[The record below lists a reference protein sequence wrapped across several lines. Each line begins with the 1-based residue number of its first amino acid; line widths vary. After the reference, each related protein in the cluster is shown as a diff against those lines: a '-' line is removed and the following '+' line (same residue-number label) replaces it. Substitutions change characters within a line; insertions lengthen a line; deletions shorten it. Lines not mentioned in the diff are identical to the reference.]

1 MSLEL
6 SGTTFMSGEGMGSS
20 HSSTMGRVDDRG
32 ELRRD
37 TNSRVLFPSD
47 ERPTSLSS
55 TLFVGTDDD
64 DDGTIVDFFFPFDIL
79 VLDCTEELD
88 DAGGFGFFSERERA
102 SAICKSSS
110 SFLLEVDDGF
120 DNSTSPVESIPSSQP
135 HSSSVAADR
144 GTVSCANLEL
154 PPLSVLRPL
163 VVVVMMVLKSSTNPP
178 SPLPCRSNTFCRT
191 TNAPTMTTNTNTPL
205 MTFPPP
211 SPSSPSIILSKL
223 TLVVASYTSPESHV
237 KLCSDK
243 GKP

>member
-20 HSSTMGRVDDRG
+20 HSSTMGRVG
-32 ELRRD
+32 
-37 TNSRVLFPSD
+37 VLFPSD

-64 DDGTIVDFFFPFDIL
+64 DDGTTVDFFFPVDIL

-88 DAGGFGFFSERERA
+88 DAVGFGFFSERDRA

-191 TNAPTMTTNTNTPL
+191 TNAPTMITNTNTPL